1 MATANQMSGRDG
13 TNKETGTGSPEAFAN
28 ETALADR
35 DPALDFS
42 SIIRQIDFLR
52 VENRSAKGR
61 AQRSGNSASERSPSM
76 LIPARVVWLSLSYVL
91 VGNESEGRT
100 VTLA

>member
-1 MATANQMSGRDG
+1 M
-13 TNKETGTGSPEAFAN
+13 
-28 ETALADR
+28 
-35 DPALDFS
+35 
-42 SIIRQIDFLR
+42 
-52 VENRSAKGR
+52 
-61 AQRSGNSASERSPSM
+61 SERSVAPTGGAARRLPPTALIISNRRLASSRALRRRVSSSTHHSKKPIALGTSRPSDLISRPSDSSVPPSM